1 MPLANLKE
9 YWSRNVSYI
18 PFYSN
23 KFTRDRFNQI
33 FWMLHLK
40 TIPTQDAGPRT
51 RLQLVGCFL
60 DYINS
65 TFLKDFTPGREIYVD
80 ESTIKFKDQISFIT
94 YNPKEPTKWGIRI
107 YTMADSNTGY
117 ICGILPYYG
126 SFTTEKFIRPDPPVS
141 TRIPLHLYAMLLE
154 KISGA

>member
-1 MPLANLKE
+1 MGNLAQCNYRRNVGIYWCYNKYGDNAMVNLQE
-9 YWSRNVSYI
+9 YWSRNDVSYI
-18 PFYSN
+18 PFYSS

-65 TFLKDFTPGREIYVD
+65 KFLKYFTPGREICVD
-80 ESTIKFKDQISFIT
+80 ESTIKFGF
-94 YNPKEPTKWGIRI
+94 P
-107 YTMADSNTGY
+107 
-117 ICGILPYYG
+117 LLL
-126 SFTTEKFIRPDPPVS
+126 TTRRNQPNGVLEFIRWQTQILATSVPFF
-141 TRIPLHLYAMLLE
+141 LLPME
-154 KISGA
+154 V

>member
-1 MPLANLKE
+1 MWAFIGVIINMGTMPLANLKE

-94 YNPKEPTKWGIRI
+94 YNPKEPTK
-107 YTMADSNTGY
+107 
-117 ICGILPYYG
+117 
-126 SFTTEKFIRPDPPVS
+126 
-141 TRIPLHLYAMLLE
+141 
-154 KISGA
+154 